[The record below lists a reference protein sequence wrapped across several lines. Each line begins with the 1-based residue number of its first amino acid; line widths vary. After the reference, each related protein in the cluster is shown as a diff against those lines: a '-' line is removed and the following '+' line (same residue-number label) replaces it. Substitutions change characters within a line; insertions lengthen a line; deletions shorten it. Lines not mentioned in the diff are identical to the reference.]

1 MWVYQELLHEVRP
14 DLIVETGTQ
23 FGGSAYFLASMCEL
37 LGHGR
42 VISVDIEERPG
53 RPEHPRLEYLLGS
66 SASAEIVARVKAT
79 AAHARSVLVVLDSEH
94 SCDHVLEELHAYGPL
109 VMRGSHL
116 IVEDTNINGHPILR
130 NYGPERAGPM
140 EAIDEFLRGGAP
152 FMVDSS
158 REKFVLSFSPR
169 GVLRRVGD
177 DESVGGKPVPS
188 GSPRELG

>member
-1 MWVYQELLHEVRP
+1 
-14 DLIVETGTQ
+14 
-23 FGGSAYFLASMCEL
+23 
-37 LGHGR
+37 
-42 VISVDIEERPG
+42 VISVDIEERPE

-94 SCDHVLEELHAYGPL
+94 SCDHVVEELHAYGPL
-109 VMRGSHL
+109 VTRGSYL

-130 NYGPERAGPM
+130 NYGPGPM

-158 REKFVLSFSPR
+158 REKLVVSFSPR
-169 GVLRRVGD
+169 GFLRRVGD
-177 DESVGGKPVPS
+177 DESVGGKPEPS